1 MARFGHWS
9 RREGQRIEQAWAC
22 LNFVGLSDRVDEQAS
37 ALPYGEQKLLSVA
50 VALATDPRLLMLD
63 EPAAGLNHTEA
74 NRLADLL
81 RELRSHGLTI
91 VLVDHNL
98 RMMMALCDRIL
109 VLDRGCLIAQGTPAE
124 VQANQAVID
133 AYLGGNTASEREN
146 A

>member
-1 MARFGHWS
+1 
-9 RREGQRIEQAWAC
+9 
-22 LNFVGLSDRVDEQAS
+22 
-37 ALPYGEQKLLSVA
+37 
-50 VALATDPRLLMLD
+50 MLD

-74 NRLADLL
+74 YRLADLL
-81 RELRSHGLTI
+81 RQLRSHGLTI

-109 VLDRGCLIAQGTPAE
+109 VLDRGCLIAQGTPAD

-133 AYLGGNTASEREN
+133 AYLGGTATSELHN